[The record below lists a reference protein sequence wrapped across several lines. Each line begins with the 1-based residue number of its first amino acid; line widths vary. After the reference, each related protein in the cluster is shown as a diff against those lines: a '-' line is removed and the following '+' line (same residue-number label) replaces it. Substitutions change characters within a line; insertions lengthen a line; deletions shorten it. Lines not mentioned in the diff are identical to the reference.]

1 MGMRQAYRAL
11 WLSDIHLGTAA
22 SRAGDLLAFLREVSA
37 DVIYLTG
44 DIVDLQRLKVRPRFP
59 ALHWQVVTRFL
70 ELAGTGTRVIYVPGN
85 HDIEFRKLAGRQ
97 ILGIEVALEK
107 SHECAGGQRL
117 LVIHGDCLDR
127 RIRRGNYVEQFGSAA
142 YRWLVEA
149 DARINQLRH
158 RLGRD
163 YSSISTKI
171 KMRLRSA
178 NEYIRSFEETATR
191 YALRRGFD
199 GVVCGHIHRPCIRD
213 INGMLY
219 ANDGDWVEHRSALAE
234 TADGQIQLLRW
245 SAGSVI
251 AEPAFLSIA
260 IAA

>member
-1 MGMRQAYRAL
+1 MRPAYRAL
-11 WLSDIHLGTAA
+11 WLSDIHLGTGA
-22 SRAGDLLAFLREVSA
+22 SRAGDLLAFLQEVSA
-37 DVIYLTG
+37 DIIYLTG

-70 ELAGTGTRVIYVPGN
+70 ELARTGTRIIYIPGN
-85 HDIEFRKLAGRQ
+85 HDFEFRTLAGGDVC
-97 ILGIEVALEK
+97 GIEVALEK
-107 SHECAGGQRL
+107 SHECASGQRL

-127 RIRRGNYVEQFGSAA
+127 IIRRGSYMEHFGSTA

-149 DARINQLRH
+149 DATINQLRH

-178 NEYIRSFEETATR
+178 NNYIESFEETAAR
-191 YALRRGFD
+191 YALKRGFD
-199 GVVCGHIHRPCIRD
+199 GVVCGHIHRPCIRA
-213 INGMLY
+213 IHGVLY

-245 SAGSVI
+245 SADSVI
-251 AEPAFLSIA
+251 AEPTRSPVAV
-260 IAA
+260 AA